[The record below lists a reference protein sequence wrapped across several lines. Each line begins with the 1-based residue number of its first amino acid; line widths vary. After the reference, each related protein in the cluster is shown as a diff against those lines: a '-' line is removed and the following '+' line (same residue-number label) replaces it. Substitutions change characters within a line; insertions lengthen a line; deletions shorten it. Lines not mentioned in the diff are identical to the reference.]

1 MPVLVHQPSALTASV
16 SNARDVEKNWH
27 DPPAFRK
34 AVGYDVAVIAAAAI
48 AWAVYATIDRG
59 SVLLASSV
67 PTILFLGAIGAL
79 VKTYLTWRDGGTWP
93 IWHGAGW
100 FLLTLTLVCLAV
112 PWSSAAFG

>member
-1 MPVLVHQPSALTASV
+1 M
-16 SNARDVEKNWH
+16 SNTRDVEKNWH
-27 DPPAFRK
+27 DPPTFRG
-34 AVGYDVAVIAAAAI
+34 AVTYGVAVIAVAGI
-48 AWAVYATIDRG
+48 AFAVYALVDRG

-67 PTILFLGAIGAL
+67 PAILFFGGIGAF
-79 VKTYLTWRDGGTWP
+79 VQTYRLWREGGTWP